1 MESERIYK
9 MLIVDPSSVI
19 TAGMRT
25 LLLDFPEFRVL
36 DAATE
41 GDAATCFARIATL
54 GPDLVLIDPA
64 LFPAL
69 RRTPIRNSFPILQE
83 VPIVAL
89 CHAPADEELLQ
100 EFDAAINLYDTPAR
114 IRHKLRQ
121 ALETTRSTT
130 QSEGYEL
137 SDRERE
143 ILVAVARGMTN
154 REIADKYYIS
164 IHTVISHRKNITRKT
179 GIKTI
184 AGLTVYALLN
194 NMISE
199 ADLGA

>member
-1 MESERIYK
+1 MENGRIYK
-9 MLIVDPSSVI
+9 VLIVDSSSIVA
-19 TAGMRT
+19 AGMRV
-25 LLLDFPEFRVL
+25 LLNDFPDFRAL

-54 GPDLVLIDPA
+54 GPDLVMIDPA
-64 LFPAL
+64 LFPVL
-69 RRTPIRNSFPILQE
+69 RRTPIRSGFPVLQE

-100 EFDAAINLYDTPAR
+100 EFDAVVNLYDTPSR
-114 IRHKLRQ
+114 IRHKLKQ
-121 ALETTRSTT
+121 ALETGRSAP

-137 SDRERE
+137 TDRERE

-199 ADLGA
+199 SDLGS